1 MNHYLVKM
9 LDSSG
14 EFFLDV
20 FSDSEEQARVSA
32 NHEWP
37 EASFINVKLVW
48 EGK

>member
-14 EFFLDV
+14 EILLDV
-20 FSDSEEQARVSA
+20 FSDNEEQARVSA
-32 NHEWP
+32 SHEWP
-37 EASFINVKLVW
+37 NMSFISVELIW